1 MPDGCTIL
9 LPVPPEALARLRTA
23 ERRQRTETKA
33 RGLPAEAV
41 SVEGLLLL
49 QRNLCG
55 CKCGAPLDFEAAW
68 SAKDTPPGYPVIAHR
83 IARGSRGG
91 HVVGNV
97 FIDRHACNKRDAGP
111 DTSGAA
117 SVKRFT
123 PDFSRKD
130 EPELVETRPSRS
142 PSTWQRKPDGY
153 VSKLSKKH
161 RDQVKA
167 RMERT

>member
-1 MPDGCTIL
+1 MADGCVITL
-9 LPVPPEALARLRTA
+9 AVPPEALARLRTA
-23 ERRQRTETKA
+23 ERRQRAETKA
-33 RGLPAEAV
+33 RGLPAEPV

-55 CKCGAPLDFEAAW
+55 CKCGEPLDFAAVW
-68 SAKDTPPGYPVIAHR
+68 TPKDTPPGFPVIAHR
-83 IARGSRGG
+83 LARGSKGG

-97 FIDRHACNKRDAGP
+97 FIDRFACNKRDAGP

-130 EPELVETRPSRS
+130 EPQLVETRRSEAPSK
-142 PSTWQRKPDGY
+142 WQSAGFRK
-153 VSKLSKKH
+153 SATMK
-161 RDQVKA
+161 
-167 RMERT
+167 RTISGKVVPR